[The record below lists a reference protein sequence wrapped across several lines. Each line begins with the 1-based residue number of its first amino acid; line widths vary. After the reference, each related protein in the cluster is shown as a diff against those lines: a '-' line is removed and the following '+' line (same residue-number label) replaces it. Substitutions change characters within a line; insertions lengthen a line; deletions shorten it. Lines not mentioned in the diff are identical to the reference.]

1 MPNPRCNCRKNDATQ
16 QRGGPRYALEL
27 SGGLRTFL
35 VTWPAL
41 SCNLIERNGGR
52 SNWWLGIEAPYDG
65 RTQAKVGAA
74 ALDVV
79 KGWDHVHVFPED
91 KYATCAYYDIHD
103 RDRCDADFFPLSQDI
118 CSKRLAKSSTARRSG
133 SVVKGELC
141 VGGMVQRNNT
151 NSKCDSH
158 CQRKYKGFAHQWESV
173 GRCHAALKK
182 SEAYQSVEFI
192 LRTRPD
198 VLLLQELDLTGVIRE
213 MALARSGAFLPC
225 ETVHGGYIDDFVVAN
240 KSAMDAYAAK
250 EPMKT
255 EDGHASFQKVA
266 ETRVGKVLR
275 PYNPITR
282 IIGHGILDLPM
293 IGKYVRAGTY
303 LPVTYHHGR
312 CVGKEAQRGACPGME
327 HPAFAQE
334 HYQVLKDY
342 VRAHAPTRA
351 DVRGRDVTA
360 SDVLLRLNAV

>member
-1 MPNPRCNCRKNDATQ
+1 MR
-16 QRGGPRYALEL
+16 
-27 SGGLRTFL
+27 
-35 VTWPAL
+35 
-41 SCNLIERNGGR
+41 
-52 SNWWLGIEAPYDG
+52 
-65 RTQAKVGAA
+65 
-74 ALDVV
+74 
-79 KGWDHVHVFPED
+79 
-91 KYATCAYYDIHD
+91 
-103 RDRCDADFFPLSQDI
+103 
-118 CSKRLAKSSTARRSG
+118 
-133 SVVKGELC
+133 
-141 VGGMVQRNNT
+141 
-151 NSKCDSH
+151 
-158 CQRKYKGFAHQWESV
+158 
-173 GRCHAALKK
+173 
-182 SEAYQSVEFI
+182 
-192 LRTRPD
+192 
-198 VLLLQELDLTGVIRE
+198 
-213 MALARSGAFLPC
+213 
-225 ETVHGGYIDDFVVAN
+225 
-240 KSAMDAYAAK
+240 
-250 EPMKT
+250 T

-312 CVGKEAQRGACPGME
+312 CVGKYAQKGACPGME